1 MRRISVALLVAACF
15 GVAAGWNAWSSDAG
29 TGAARIRITDR
40 QTSFV
45 RVDVGKPGRS
55 PGDMEISTQLLF
67 NRRITPKPIGH
78 AQFLCTYMTGIFRSC
93 RGTIFLP
100 RGKLV
105 VGGSLRYRQ
114 FFELAVLGG
123 TGLYDNARGTLTV
136 TRVTRNSRAPRR
148 ELLLFRLVG

>member
-1 MRRISVALLVAACF
+1 MRPISATLLVATGFAL
-15 GVAAGWNAWSSDAG
+15 AAGWNAWSSSAG
-29 TGAARIRITDR
+29 TGAARIRVTDSE
-40 QTSFV
+40 TSFV
-45 RVDVGKPGRS
+45 RVDVGRPGRT
-55 PGDMEISTQLLF
+55 PGDTEISTQLIY
-67 NRRITPKPIGH
+67 NRRITQKPIGH
-78 AQFLCTYMTGIFRSC
+78 AEFVCTYTRWIFRSC

-136 TRVTRNSRAPRR
+136 TQIRRSPRA